1 MIRILIVALIC
12 AGSCPAQ
19 PCPVQHP
26 EAEYYASA
34 YAKHYGLPLDFVRA
48 VIEQESGWHACVVS
62 RKGAVGLMQLMPQT
76 AQRLGV
82 RNRCDVKEN
91 ISGGIRYLAWLNQ
104 RFHGDLRLVA
114 ASYYAGEHVIEK
126 RGLGYSN
133 RDVVA
138 YVQNIRAGTEQQKR
152 VRSAANCASRSRKN
166 DESFIDCD
174 VPSRKLCLRTN
185 EGCQGVA

>member
-1 MIRILIVALIC
+1 MTRVLIALLISATLC
-12 AGSCPAQ
+12 VAQ
-19 PCPVQHP
+19 PCPVQRL

-62 RKGAVGLMQLMPQT
+62 NKGAVGLMQLMPQT

-82 RNRCDVKEN
+82 RNRCDVRDN

-104 RFHGDLRLVA
+104 KFHGDLRLVA
-114 ASYYAGEHVIEK
+114 ASYYAGERVVEK

-138 YVQNIRAGTEQQKR
+138 YVQSIRAGVEQQKR
-152 VRSAANCASRSRKN
+152 VWSTANCASGSR
-166 DESFIDCD
+166 
-174 VPSRKLCLRTN
+174 RKR
-185 EGCQGVA
+185 